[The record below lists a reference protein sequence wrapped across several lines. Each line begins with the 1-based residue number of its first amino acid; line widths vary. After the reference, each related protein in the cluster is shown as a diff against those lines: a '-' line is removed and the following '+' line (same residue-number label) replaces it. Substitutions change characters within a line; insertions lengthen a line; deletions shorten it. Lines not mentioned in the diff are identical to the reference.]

1 MSESPKTALIAGST
15 GLVGGYLLN
24 LLLESENYHQV
35 IALVRKPT
43 GKGHKKLKELCI
55 NFENLEKE
63 IQEIKADD
71 VFICLGTTIKKA
83 KTQENFKKVD
93 LDYPITI
100 AETLKQNGATQLAVV
115 SALGADAKSKIFYN
129 RVKGEM
135 EDAVEALAYQN
146 TFIMQ
151 PSLLM
156 GARNEFR
163 MGEIVGQKLMCIID
177 HLMVG
182 PAKKYR
188 SINAFDVAS
197 AILTLCNS
205 SLTGLHKVESEAIK
219 ELAKEDA
226 I

>member
-1 MSESPKTALIAGST
+1 MKTALIAGSS

-35 IALVRKPT
+35 ISLVRKPT
-43 GKGHKKLKELCI
+43 GKSHEKLKELCI
-55 NFENLEKE
+55 DFENLEKE
-63 IQEIKADD
+63 IKDLNADD

-93 LDYPITI
+93 LDYPIII
-100 AETLKQNGATQLAVV
+100 AKTLKQNGAKQLSVV
-115 SALGADAKSKIFYN
+115 SALGANADSKIFYN
-129 RVKGEM
+129 KIKGEM
-135 EDAVEALAYQN
+135 EDAMESLSYQN

-163 MGEIVGQKLMCIID
+163 FGEMVGQKLMCIID
-177 HLMVG
+177 PLMVG
-182 PAKKYR
+182 PVKKYR

-197 AILTLCNS
+197 AMLALSNS
-205 SLTGLHKVESEAIK
+205 SLTGLHKVESESIK
-219 ELAKEDA
+219 RLVK
-226 I
+226 